1 MAAFAAVV
9 WIRANDGTFA
19 AAVLGIL
26 WALCPTLAACTD
38 QTACTRCT
46 GYAAAG
52 IGVQYAFIIRLID
65 VIVVDTLQY
74 LALAIRACSR
84 FPACNFG
91 TASSP
96 RGTAVIHS
104 VGGTDIAVEVHAV
117 DTLGCTALIIGT
129 YP

>member
-9 WIRANDGTFA
+9 WICADDGTLTA
-19 AAVLGIL
+19 AILGIL

-74 LALAIRACSR
+74 LALATRTCSR
-84 FPACNFG
+84 FPACYDG
-91 TASSP
+91 TTRS
-96 RGTAVIHS
+96 TF
-104 VGGTDIAVEVHAV
+104 
-117 DTLGCTALIIGT
+117 
-129 YP
+129 